1 MKANTIATGGCEGGG
16 AEVAWLRMMGA
27 DSVDYHAQTIVN
39 RSDDHPGQALA
50 YYASRGETP
59 LVWGG
64 SGAEA
69 LGLEGTVTEA
79 QYASLYGPGGAV
91 DPTTGESLTATKR
104 PGMELVI
111 GAHKSVAELGV
122 IGRAE
127 DMHRIMD
134 AERDATLA
142 YLDELTQARGG
153 RRGRAATASPT
164 EGLIYATTRHATS
177 RAGDPSPHDHVLLA
191 NVVSMA
197 DEVGGYKAADTALWR
212 EHVHA
217 ATMAGR
223 MAGARAAVDLGYAIV
238 PDNGPSGRLG
248 HWKIDGVPEAA
259 LELHSKRAA
268 EITAE
273 VGARGYDSYQ
283 ARQVAARTTRAHK
296 RHEPLGDLM
305 DRWHAELAEVGL
317 SPKTMVASV
326 DRAAARGPEPR
337 NHLGP
342 INTGRL
348 VDSLLATDGPLAERK
363 VFSRRDVMV
372 AAAPSLYGLEPGE
385 LDRVVD
391 RTLADGRA
399 VPLLG
404 VAGARE
410 RVYSTASVI
419 AVEQAVADTAESLV
433 ARRGAAA
440 VSPQRAERA
449 IEAAETRLGAALTD
463 GQRQAVASVATSGRG
478 LDVVVGVA
486 GAGKTTA
493 LAAVRD
499 AFESSGHEVVGTS
512 TSGQAARTLGREAGL
527 SDSRTL
533 ASLDWR
539 LAHDRL
545 ALTPRHVVVLDEAA
559 MTDDVGLLRL
569 LTAAEFSGAKVV
581 MVGDHRQLGPVGPG
595 GSFEAAVER
604 FGDAVHVLDEN
615 MRQRDPAERAALE
628 QLRSGDVGAAVDFYA
643 SADRMVVAAT
653 RADALDALVDN
664 WATDALAGKTTTMMA
679 WRRANVAELN
689 RLGRQRW
696 AEAGKLSGPELF
708 VAEGVAFAAGDRIV
722 TLAPGAQGELVTSET
737 GTVASVNTFT
747 GTLVARMSDGRMQP
761 FARDDVTPEHL
772 AHGYA
777 VTVHRSQGATVRT
790 AHSLE
795 DGGGRELAYTKMS
808 RAWETSSVY
817 TVADSLDQAVEDLA
831 RDWRSERRQ
840 RWAID
845 TGDPGTQADA
855 LAATKASAP
864 MSEALRV
871 ARLQAERD
879 AVAAAIPADPGPDIA
894 AAQRRLARAA
904 AAAAPEL
911 QTKLSELVARRQ
923 ERQDWLDQHP
933 EATARLARIDR
944 ELAGSER
951 DAGRDAAA
959 VGSPTPEPGEARSML
974 GRIFAVQRERE
985 RAGRDH
991 DRGLGR

>member
-1 MKANTIATGGCEGGG
+1 MTWATPSPPTTAPRDAWATG
-16 AEVAWLRMMGA
+16 
-27 DSVDYHAQTIVN
+27 
-39 RSDDHPGQALA
+39 RS
-50 YYASRGETP
+50 
-59 LVWGG
+59 
-64 SGAEA
+64 
-69 LGLEGTVTEA
+69 
-79 QYASLYGPGGAV
+79 
-91 DPTTGESLTATKR
+91 TG
-104 PGMELVI
+104 
-111 GAHKSVAELGV
+111 
-122 IGRAE
+122 
-127 DMHRIMD
+127 
-134 AERDATLA
+134 
-142 YLDELTQARGG
+142 
-153 RRGRAATASPT
+153 
-164 EGLIYATTRHATS
+164 
-177 RAGDPSPHDHVLLA
+177 
-191 NVVSMA
+191 
-197 DEVGGYKAADTALWR
+197 
-212 EHVHA
+212 
-217 ATMAGR
+217 
-223 MAGARAAVDLGYAIV
+223 V
-238 PDNGPSGRLG
+238 PD
-248 HWKIDGVPEAA
+248 AA

-273 VGARGYDSYQ
+273 VDARGYDSYQ

-305 DRWHAELAEVGL
+305 DRWHAELAEIGL

-326 DRAAARGPEPR
+326 DRAAARRPEPR

-342 INTGRL
+342 INAGRL
-348 VDSLLATDGPLAERK
+348 VDSLLASDGPLAQRK

-372 AAAPSLYGLEPGE
+372 AAAPSLYGLQPGE

-440 VSPQRAERA
+440 VSPERAQRA
-449 IEAAETRLGAALTD
+449 IDAAEDRLGAALTE
-463 GQRQAVASVATSGRG
+463 GQREAVASVTTSGRG

-527 SDSRTL
+527 SESRTL

-545 ALTPRHVVVLDEAA
+545 ALSPRHVVVLDEAA

-569 LTAAEFSGAKVV
+569 LTAAQVSGAKVV

-643 SADRMVVAAT
+643 SAERVVVAAN
-653 RADALDALVDN
+653 RAEALDALVGN
-664 WATDALAGKTTTMMA
+664 WAIDALAGKSTTMMA

-696 AEAGKLSGPELF
+696 AEAGRLTGPELF
-708 VAEGVAFAAGDRIV
+708 VAEGVAYAAGDRIV

-737 GTVASVNTFT
+737 GSVASVNTFA
-747 GTLVARMSDGRMQP
+747 GTLVAEMSDGRMQR
-761 FARDDVTPEHL
+761 FGRSDVVPDHL

-808 RAWETSSVY
+808 RAWEKACVY

-845 TGDPGTQADA
+845 TGDPGTEADA
-855 LAATKASAP
+855 SAAAKASAP
-864 MSEALRV
+864 MSETLRL

-879 AVAAAIPADPGPDIA
+879 AVAAAIPADPGPEIA
-894 AAQRRLARAA
+894 ATQRRLARAEA
-904 AAAAPEL
+904 TAAPDL
-911 QTKLSELVARRQ
+911 QRELSELVARRQ

-944 ELAGSER
+944 ELAGNER
-951 DAGRDAAA
+951 EPTENERAVASVGAPAPETGEVPEAG
-959 VGSPTPEPGEARSML
+959 EPRSLL
-974 GRIFAVQRERE
+974 GRIFAAQRERE
-985 RAGRDH
+985 RAGRDR